1 MTYHAQMPIAHTM
14 TLTALAM
21 LAFAGNSLLCRLAL
35 KGGAIDPASFTTLR
49 LVAGMATLWLV
60 ARWRSPGHG
69 SGHWLSGLALFA
81 YAAAFSFAYQSLPA
95 ATGALLLFGAVQV
108 TMISRGV
115 WAGER
120 LRLLQSVGMALALV
134 GLVALLLTGLAA
146 PPLTGALLMLGAGSA
161 WGVYS
166 LRGKGAGDPTRVT
179 AGNFLLACPWAVGLS
194 LLTASTSRWDAT
206 GVVCALASGALTS
219 GLGYSLWY
227 AVLPRL
233 KAIHSSTVQLSVPPL
248 TALGGVV
255 LLGEPLT
262 LRLAL
267 ASVAI
272 IGGIALVLRDKAP
285 AGGR

>member
-1 MTYHAQMPIAHTM
+1 MPYHVPMPSARIM
-14 TLTALAM
+14 TLTVLAM

-35 KGGAIDPASFTTLR
+35 KDGAIDPASFTTLR
-49 LVAGMATLWLV
+49 LLAGTATLWLV
-60 ARWRSPGHG
+60 ARWRYSGKG
-69 SGHWLSGLALFA
+69 GGHWLSGLALFV
-81 YAAAFSFAYQSLPA
+81 YAAGFSFAYQNLSA

-120 LRLLQSVGMALALV
+120 LRSLQVLGVVLAAV
-134 GLVALLLTGLAA
+134 GLLALLLPGLAA
-146 PPLTGALLMLGAGSA
+146 PPLKSALLMLVAGCA

-179 AGNFLLACPWAVGLS
+179 AGNFLLACPLALGLS
-194 LLTASTSRWDAT
+194 LLTVSTGHLGAT
-206 GVVCALASGALTS
+206 GVACALASGALTS
-219 GLGYSLWY
+219 GLGYALWY

-233 KAIHSSTVQLSVPPL
+233 KAIHAGTVQLSVPPL
-248 TALGGVV
+248 TAFGGVM

-272 IGGIALVLRDKAP
+272 IGGIALVLRDKSP
-285 AGGR
+285 ATDR